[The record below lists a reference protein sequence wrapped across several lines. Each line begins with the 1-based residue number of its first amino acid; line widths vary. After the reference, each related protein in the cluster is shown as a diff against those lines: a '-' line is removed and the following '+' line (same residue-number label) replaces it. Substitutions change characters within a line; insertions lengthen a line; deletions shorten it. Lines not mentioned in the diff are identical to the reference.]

1 MSRLP
6 FASLAF
12 FLFLVSNFGVS
23 DSLDLKTLS
32 TLVYKAIQDAGI
44 AVSKAEVKV
53 IDVNCKYS
61 CISKSFL

>member
-12 FLFLVSNFGVS
+12 VLFLVSNFGVS
-23 DSLDLKTLS
+23 DSQDSNGLS
-32 TLVYKAIQDAGI
+32 NLVYKAIQDAGK
-44 AVSKAEVKV
+44 AVLKVEVKV